1 MLKKEPAVWTRG
13 AALRAR
19 RSSGRP
25 RAPAAGKSARAASLE
40 GVFAL
45 LWWKFTTFQAVAWN
59 LDGVGCWWGKKRRK
73 QVQEEVAVREVLQK
87 RGPSSATSAC
97 FSTRAWHRRGFE
109 KRTRRGRAAVSI
121 VFSSDQHSIF
131 TRIFFLLKNYVREPQ
146 KFQNLKYMLTIL

>member
-87 RGPSSATSAC
+87 NP
-97 FSTRAWHRRGFE
+97 E
-109 KRTRRGRAAVSI
+109 RTELRNER
-121 VFSSDQHSIF
+121 
-131 TRIFFLLKNYVREPQ
+131 LLLDAGLAPPG
-146 KFQNLKYMLTIL
+146 L